1 MEEAN
6 KTELIMAQYNN
17 VFGVDLKILEHN
29 RSYNLVTSK
38 NYVILSRA
46 ELSDMLDYLSDKINN
61 SHLYLI
67 DKTK

>member
-1 MEEAN
+1 ME
-6 KTELIMAQYNN
+6 TELIITKYNE
-17 VFGVDLKILEHN
+17 VFGVDLKILYHN

-38 NYVILSRA
+38 NYLILSRA

>member
-1 MEEAN
+1 MET
-6 KTELIMAQYNN
+6 KLIIAQYND

-38 NYVILSRA
+38 NYVILSRP

-67 DKTK
+67 DKIK

>member
-1 MEEAN
+1 MKDMET
-6 KTELIMAQYNN
+6 KLIIAQYND

-38 NYVILSRA
+38 NYVILSRP

-67 DKTK
+67 DKIK